1 MKTSIELT
9 ELILT
14 RAESIARLFYL
25 FHDCLDLDITEVHP
39 AYLLDLDKRYRVQKF
54 ALDYIT
60 SLDLYYT
67 KSNHVAIAIVWLNDK
82 PYSIVQ
88 ETLFDL
94 IEIINTR
101 EPIEISSEISVNY
114 LESGHFYDSFEE
126 CQQAVKKEFAKYGLC
141 KYRLYLV
148 SRNDNQTEYY
158 IGLDIY
164 PTSCVVGD
172 IYNRDPIHMSR
183 IDEMFNQI
191 QYKINEL
198 YSRKEIYNV
207 NL

>member
-25 FHDCLDLDITEVHP
+25 FHDCFDLDITEVHP
-39 AYLLDLDKRYRVQKF
+39 QYLIDLDKRYRVQKF
-54 ALDYIT
+54 ALDHIT

-67 KSNHVAIAIVWLNDK
+67 KSNHVAVAIMWLNDK

-94 IEIINTR
+94 IKIINTR

-114 LESGHFYDSFEE
+114 LESYSSYDSLEE
-126 CQQAVKKEFAKYGLC
+126 CQHALKEEFAKYGLC

-148 SRNDNQTEYY
+148 PRNDVQTEYY
-158 IGLDIY
+158 IGLDIR
-164 PTSCVVGD
+164 PTSCTIGD

-191 QYKINEL
+191 QFKLDQI

>member
-101 EPIEISSEISVNY
+101 EPIEISEEISVNY

-126 CQQAVKKEFAKYGLC
+126 CQQAVKEEFAKYGLC
-141 KYRLYLV
+141 KYRFYL
-148 SRNDNQTEYY
+148 SPCNDNNTNY
-158 IGLDIY
+158 IIRLDVY
-164 PTSCVVGD
+164 PTSCALGD

-183 IDEMFNQI
+183 IDEMFDQI

>member
-126 CQQAVKKEFAKYGLC
+126 CQQAVKEEFAKYGLC
-141 KYRLYLV
+141 KYRFYL
-148 SRNDNQTEYY
+148 SPCNDNNTNY
-158 IGLDIY
+158 IIRLDVY
-164 PTSCVVGD
+164 PTSCALGD

-183 IDEMFNQI
+183 IDEMFDQI

>member
-25 FHDCLDLDITEVHP
+25 FHDCFDLDITEVHP
-39 AYLLDLDKRYRVQKF
+39 QYLTDLDKRYRVQKF

-67 KSNHVAIAIVWLNDK
+67 KSNHVAVAIIWLNDK

-94 IEIINTR
+94 IEVINTR
-101 EPIEISSEISVNY
+101 EPIEIFDEVRVSY
-114 LESGHFYDSFEE
+114 LESCSTYDSLDE
-126 CQQAVKKEFAKYGLC
+126 CYQTLKEEFAKYGLC
-141 KYRLYLV
+141 KYRLYL
-148 SRNDNQTEYY
+148 SPRNDNNTYY
-158 IGLDIY
+158 TVCLDIQ
-164 PTSCVVGD
+164 PTTCVTED

-191 QYKINEL
+191 QFKLDQI